1 MTPKRFEKIK
11 SVLNKRQPD
20 LTVIMDNVHKPHN
33 LAAIIR
39 SCDSIGIGS
48 IYGVSKN
55 NQKIGVNLKS
65 ASGSNHWVHLKIY
78 NSISSIISELKD
90 KNFSIYAANNSDT
103 AIDYNKVDFK
113 KPTAI
118 ILGAELDGL
127 SKKSLK
133 LVDQEINIPMQGM
146 VESLNVSVA
155 NAVILFEAQKQRLKA
170 GLYKKR
176 RINDDTYEKLLFEF
190 CYPDVAQ
197 TLKSQG
203 RTYPKLDDKG
213 YIIND

>member
-103 AIDYNKVDFK
+103 AIDFK

>member
-1 MTPKRFEKIK
+1 M
-11 SVLNKRQPD
+11 
-20 LTVIMDNVHKPHN
+20 
-33 LAAIIR
+33 
-39 SCDSIGIGS
+39 G
-48 IYGVSKN
+48 
-55 NQKIGVNLKS
+55 
-65 ASGSNHWVHLKIY
+65 
-78 NSISSIISELKD
+78 
-90 KNFSIYAANNSDT
+90 
-103 AIDYNKVDFK
+103 
-113 KPTAI
+113 
-118 ILGAELDGL
+118 
-127 SKKSLK
+127 KKSLK